1 MELTD
6 SIISILIGGA
16 AASIV
21 AILGLQLRVWIRL
34 QKVSKSTA
42 YLIER
47 VDVIER
53 MTFQG
58 FTGRSGV

>member
-6 SIISILIGGA
+6 NIISVLLGVG
-16 AASIV
+16 AASII
-21 AILGLQLRVWIRL
+21 AILGVQLRVWIRL
-34 QKVSKSTA
+34 QKVSKNTA

>member
-6 SIISILIGGA
+6 NIISVLLGVG
-16 AASIV
+16 AASII
-21 AILGLQLRVWIRL
+21 AILGVQLRIWIRL
-34 QKVSKSTA
+34 QKVSKNTA

>member
-6 SIISILIGGA
+6 NIISVLLGVG

-21 AILGLQLRVWIRL
+21 AILGVQLRIWIRL
-34 QKVSKSTA
+34 QKVSKNTA

>member
-6 SIISILIGGA
+6 SIISILIGVG

-42 YLIER
+42 YLVER